1 MSQQIDA
8 RGKACPIPVVL
19 ARGAISQGESAF
31 TVRVDNPTAVE
42 NLKRLADNQG
52 YTAQVQGGE
61 GDFQVDFRR
70 SGAPAADTPAAPQA
84 PAAGAWTLLVGRDI
98 VGDGSREL
106 GSNLMQM
113 FFYTLT
119 QSDNP
124 PATVIFV
131 NSGVKL
137 PTLDP
142 QIPAHL
148 QALLAGGCR
157 VLVCG
162 TCLNYYQLTDKLQ
175 AGTVSNMYD
184 IVSALEEAGKVVSL

>member
-70 SGAPAADTPAAPQA
+70 SGAPAAPQA